1 MRLALVLQRISGSDD
16 RFDLEHRV
24 FNTLTFSTTFLCLL
38 AAIINSQFGFS
49 LVGSILALL
58 GSLISFFLFYL
69 ARIKYRFNNI
79 MLFTMVGFAMLLI
92 GVVFPFDGGSQ
103 SPLAFVFISLV
114 HVFIIISNNR
124 TQTVVFFLMLF
135 TMTSLYGFE
144 YYQPELINNNYPDP
158 QTRLLD
164 FIFTMGYSL
173 FFILMT
179 TLVFKKSYN
188 RERKRVVNQNEE
200 LTQLNRKMV
209 EKTKQIET
217 LMKELSHRVKNN
229 LQVVTSLLN
238 LQSNRIKD
246 PEAKAALLDGR
257 NRLISMIL
265 LHQKLYITDKP
276 TVVEMKEYIHDLAY
290 VLLESNRPDRELLV
304 LNLDEISLKIES
316 AVPLGLI
323 LNELITNS
331 LKYAFINESSSDRIE
346 ISFLRHE
353 KNLVLT
359 VKDNGVGFTRK
370 NNSSFGLQLVDSLTA
385 QLEATCEMISAS
397 GMTTIITL
405 TQND

>member
-1 MRLALVLQRISGSDD
+1 
-16 RFDLEHRV
+16 
-24 FNTLTFSTTFLCLL
+24 
-38 AAIINSQFGFS
+38 
-49 LVGSILALL
+49 
-58 GSLISFFLFYL
+58 
-69 ARIKYRFNNI
+69 
-79 MLFTMVGFAMLLI
+79 MVGFAMLLI